1 MIKST
6 WKFHAAR
13 QLFTGDVDLH
23 IAVRYENGR
32 LDLAAPLTLERL
44 TEDQVRVARPP
55 CVTLPI
61 EAAQSLM
68 DELWTAGLRPSE
80 GTGSAGSLAA
90 TERHLADMRTLAFH
104 ALKVPK

>member
-1 MIKST
+1 MIKPT
-6 WKFHAAR
+6 WKFRAAR

-23 IAVRYENGR
+23 IAIRNDDGS
-32 LDLAAPLTLERL
+32 LDVAAPLMLSRL
-44 TEDQVRVARPP
+44 TEADRGRVCLP
-55 CVTLPI
+55 CVTLPP

-68 DELWTAGLRPSE
+68 DELWSAGLRPSE

-90 TERHLADMRTLAFH
+90 TERHLADMRSLAFH